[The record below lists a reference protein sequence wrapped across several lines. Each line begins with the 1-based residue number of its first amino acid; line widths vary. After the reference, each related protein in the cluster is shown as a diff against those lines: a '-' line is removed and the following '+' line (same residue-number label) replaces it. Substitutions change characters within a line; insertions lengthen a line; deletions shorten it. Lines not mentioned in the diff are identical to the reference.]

1 MANLEREQLLLT
13 IPEVSFEVTMTLACS
28 SFFALTY
35 IISFHALSIDIV
47 ATAANSSSLVPKIPF
62 AWVRGYKIYKLACVT

>member
-13 IPEVSFEVTMTLACS
+13 IPEVTFEVTMTLACS

-35 IISFHALSIDIV
+35 IISVHALAIDIV
-47 ATAANSSSLVPKIPF
+47 ATANSSLVPKIPF

>member
-1 MANLEREQLLLT
+1 MANLESKQLLLT
-13 IPEVSFEVTMTLACS
+13 LPEVSFEVTMTLACS

-47 ATAANSSSLVPKIPF
+47 ATAA
-62 AWVRGYKIYKLACVT
+62 